1 MFSCNFSP
9 SETYPGLCIKAKYF
23 LLTRFHKDEYE
34 ARCGGLK
41 LRRPVQENHE
51 FEASLG
57 YLAKRFNINK
67 RLIALL

>member
-1 MFSCNFSP
+1 MSMKLGVVVYTCS
-9 SETYPGLCIKAKYF
+9 
-23 LLTRFHKDEYE
+23 
-34 ARCGGLK
+34 LK

-57 YLAKRFNINK
+57 YLAKRVNINK